1 MGEGGNLLFFF
12 LFIIP
17 YYLMEPKA
25 CNPCDAGGNILADRE
40 LRMQDLLNE
49 MYALGRRL
57 ETWWRYKEFANY
69 ETIFFD
75 VITET
80 DKTTG
85 EMLISYKFKDGLAS
99 AADVLTNGDC
109 EVEWTEPRI
118 CGAETEIAE
127 DAAIWATTIKV
138 KSLKPLAGIGENSTI
153 LVTRLSD
160 GTPVNGLYIESIASG
175 SNEITLQNALTVA
188 LKEGDIVRRWAYL
201 RDRGCDLTIDN
212 TVELDAVDVYSSKFR
227 TISISHDI
235 DACDLNKDYLVS
247 GGAQAIL
254 DARLK
259 KGDYEAIKE
268 FIHAVFYDR
277 NIYLSGRGKVAETYG
292 LFPAM
297 AKAQENGLKVAF
309 DLGECCNAELS
320 DCVNARNQIQAFFDI
335 VFNKTA
341 ESGMFDNEITVA
353 MNGLARTNLFKMQ
366 PYFQDYG
373 NVGFMDGSEFDVD
386 IALPRIRYAGK
397 VIKFRYLPILDDYRV
412 PVMLTIPEDKVGV
425 YQKKYNYVNP
435 DTLKVEQQK
444 INGTIQ
450 NGTPVLRYI
459 NATDDLAAKLGECN
473 RIVGDME
480 FAVIWMWVD
489 KGAYRMIYN
498 FGSCLETAC
507 QACELNDKA
516 ILN

>member
-1 MGEGGNLLFFF
+1 MACEHCEVGNV
-12 LFIIP
+12 
-17 YYLMEPKA
+17 
-25 CNPCDAGGNILADRE
+25 LADKTLYNNGE

-57 ETWWRYKEFANY
+57 ETWGRYKEFANY

-85 EMLISYKFKDGLAS
+85 EMLISYKFKDGLAN
-99 AADVLTNGDC
+99 AYDVFTNDNC
-109 EVEWTEPRI
+109 EVEWVEPRI

-127 DAAIWATTIKV
+127 DAAAGATTIYV
-138 KSLKPLAGIGENSTI
+138 KSLKPLAGIRKYSTV
-153 LVTRLSD
+153 LVTLLSD
-160 GTPVNGLYIESIASG
+160 GTPINGLYL
-175 SNEITLQNALTVA
+175 NETPDGVYSDAHGGYALELAEGLPVA
-188 LKEGDIVRRWAYL
+188 VKAGDIVRRGAYL

-235 DACDLNKDYLVS
+235 EACDLNKDYLVS

-254 DARLK
+254 DSRLK

-268 FIHAVFYDR
+268 FVHAVFYDR
-277 NIYLSGRGKVAETYG
+277 NIYIRGKAAETYG

-297 AKAQENGLKVAF
+297 AKAQEAGLKLAF
-309 DLGECCNAELS
+309 DLGECCSTELS

-335 VFNKTA
+335 VFNKTE

-353 MNGLARTNLFKMQ
+353 MNGKARTNLFKMQ

-397 VIKFRYLPILDDYRV
+397 VIKFRYLPILDDFKV
-412 PVMLTIPEDKVGV
+412 PVMLTIPEDKVAV
-425 YQKKYNYVNP
+425 YQKKFNYVNP
-435 DTLKVEQQK
+435 ETLKVEQQK

-450 NGTPVLRYI
+450 SGTPVLRYV

-480 FAVIWMWVD
+480 FAIIWMWVD
-489 KGAYRMIYN
+489 KGAYRIIYN
-498 FGSCLETAC
+498 FGSCLESAC
-507 QACELNDKA
+507 VACELNDKS
-516 ILN
+516 ILH

>member
-1 MGEGGNLLFFF
+1 MAE
-12 LFIIP
+12 
-17 YYLMEPKA
+17 
-25 CNPCDAGGNILADRE
+25 CNHCDAGGNILADRE

-99 AADVLTNGDC
+99 AADVFTNADC
-109 EVEWTEPRI
+109 EIEWVEPRI
-118 CGAETEIAE
+118 CGSE
-127 DAAIWATTIKV
+127 TTISKAATAGDTTIYV
-138 KSLKPLAGIGENSTI
+138 KSLKPLAGIGKNSTI
-153 LVTRLSD
+153 LVTVLED
-160 GTPVNGLYIESIASG
+160 GTPVNGLYL
-175 SNEITLQNALTVA
+175 NERPAGVETADGYALELAVA
-188 LKEGDIVRRWAYL
+188 LPVDLAVGDVVRRGAYL

-254 DARLK
+254 DSRLK

-277 NIYLSGRGKVAETYG
+277 NIYIDGRGKAAETYG

-297 AKAQENGLKVAF
+297 AKAQTEGLKLAF
-309 DLGECCNAELS
+309 DLGECCNDELS

-335 VFNKTA
+335 VFNKA
-341 ESGMFDNEITVA
+341 NESGLFDNEITVA

-397 VIKFRYLPILDDYRV
+397 VIKFRYLPILDDFKA

-425 YQKKYNYVNP
+425 YQKKFNYVNP
-435 DTLKVEQQK
+435 ETLKVEQQK

-450 NGTPVLRYI
+450 SGTPVLRYV

-480 FAVIWMWVD
+480 FAIIWMWVD
-489 KGAYRMIYN
+489 KGAYRFIKN
-498 FGSCLETAC
+498 FGSCLESAC
-507 QACELNDKA
+507 KACELTDA
-516 ILN
+516 DILH

>member
-1 MGEGGNLLFFF
+1 MPQTCNHCDVGNS
-12 LFIIP
+12 
-17 YYLMEPKA
+17 
-25 CNPCDAGGNILADRE
+25 LADKE

-57 ETWWRYKEFANY
+57 ETWGRYKEFANY

-75 VITET
+75 VIVET

-85 EMLISYKFKDGLAS
+85 EMLVSYKFKDGLAS
-99 AADVLTNGDC
+99 AADVFTNADC
-109 EVEWTEPRI
+109 EVEWVEPRI

-127 DAAIWATTIKV
+127 DASAGATEIKV
-138 KSLKPLAGIGENSTI
+138 KSLKPLAGIGKNSTV
-153 LVTRLSD
+153 LVTRLED
-160 GTPVNGLYIESIASG
+160 GLPVNGLYIESIASA
-175 SNEITLQNALTVA
+175 SNTITLQEPLAVA
-188 LKEGDIVRRWAYL
+188 LKEGDIVRRGAYL

-254 DARLK
+254 DSRLK

-277 NIYLSGRGKVAETYG
+277 NIYISGRGKAAETYG

-297 AKAQENGLKVAF
+297 AKAQENGLKLAF
-309 DLGECCNAELS
+309 DLGECCDDALS
-320 DCVNARNQIQAFFDI
+320 DCVNARNQIQAFFDV
-335 VFNKTA
+335 VFNKAA

-373 NVGFMDGSEFDVD
+373 NVGFLDGSEFDVD
-386 IALPRIRYAGK
+386 VALPRIRYAGK
-397 VIKFRYLPILDDYRV
+397 VIKFRYLPILDNYKV

-425 YQKKYNYVNP
+425 FQKKFNYVNP
-435 DTLKVEQQK
+435 ETLKVEAQK

-450 NGTPVLRYI
+450 NGVPVLRYV
-459 NATDDLAAKLGECN
+459 NATNDLAAKLGECN
-473 RIVGDME
+473 KIVGDME
-480 FAVIWMWVD
+480 FAVIWM
-489 KGAYRMIYN
+489 
-498 FGSCLETAC
+498 
-507 QACELNDKA
+507 
-516 ILN
+516 

>member
-1 MGEGGNLLFFF
+1 
-12 LFIIP
+12 
-17 YYLMEPKA
+17 MEPKA

-109 EVEWTEPRI
+109 EIEWTEPRI
-118 CGAETEIAE
+118 CGAETIIAE
-127 DAAIWATTIKV
+127 DVAAGQTVVKV
-138 KSLKPLAGIGENSTI
+138 KSLTPLAGIGPNSTI
-153 LVTRLSD
+153 LVTRLED

-175 SNEITLQNALTVA
+175 SNEITLKKPLPVA
-188 LKEGDIVRRWAYL
+188 LKKGDIVRRGAYL
-201 RDRGCDLTIDN
+201 RDRGCAIDIDN

-227 TISISHDI
+227 TISISHEI
-235 DACDLNKDYLVS
+235 NACDLNKDYLVS

-277 NIYLSGRGKVAETYG
+277 NIYLSGRGTTMKVSETYG

-297 AKAQENGLKVAF
+297 AKAQENGLKIAF
-309 DLGECCNAELS
+309 DLGECCNDELS

-397 VIKFRYLPILDDYRV
+397 VIKFRYLPILDDFKA

-473 RIVGDME
+473 KIVGDME
-480 FAVIWMWVD
+480 FAIIWMWVD
-489 KGAYRMIYN
+489 KGAYRFIKN
-498 FGSCLETAC
+498 FGSCLESQC
-507 QACELNDKA
+507 KACELNDID
-516 ILN
+516 ILYTTEEN

>member
-188 LKEGDIVRRWAYL
+188 LKEGDIVRRGAYL

-309 DLGECCNAELS
+309 DLGECCNDELS

-473 RIVGDME
+473 RIVWDME

-498 FGSCLETAC
+498 FGSCLESQC
-507 QACELNDKA
+507 KACELNDKA

>member
-1 MGEGGNLLFFF
+1 MSGNSSLFS
-12 LFIIP
+12 FI
-17 YYLMEPKA
+17 YYSYRQMPSV
-25 CNPCDAGGNILADRE
+25 CNHCDAGGNILADKE

-57 ETWWRYKEFANY
+57 ETWGRYKEFANY

-75 VITET
+75 VNVET

-85 EMLISYKFKDGLAS
+85 EELVSYKFKDGLAS

-118 CGAETEIAE
+118 CGAETVVAE
-127 DAAIWATTIKV
+127 DADIGDSEVKV
-138 KSLKPLAGIGENSTI
+138 KSLQPLAGIGRNSTI
-153 LVTRLSD
+153 LVTKLDD
-160 GTPVNGLYIESIASG
+160 GTPVNGLYIESIASAT
-175 SNEITLQNALTVA
+175 NTITLQSPLTVA
-188 LKEGDIVRRWAYL
+188 LKEGDIVRRGAYL

-277 NIYLSGRGKVAETYG
+277 NIYISGRGKAAETYG

-297 AKAQENGLKVAF
+297 DRAQEAGLKIAF
-309 DLGECCNAELS
+309 DLGECCNDELS

-335 VFNKTA
+335 VYNKTE

-353 MNGLARTNLFKMQ
+353 MNGKARANLFKMQ

-397 VIKFRYLPILDDYRV
+397 VIKFRYLPILDDFQA

-425 YQKKYNYVNP
+425 FQKKFNYVNP
-435 DTLKVEQQK
+435 ETLKVEQQK
-444 INGTIQ
+444 INGTLQ
-450 NGTPVLRYI
+450 NGTPVLRYV

-489 KGAYRMIYN
+489 KGAYRFIKN
-498 FGSCLETAC
+498 FGSCLESQC
-507 QACELNDKA
+507 KACELTETTV
-516 ILN
+516 LH